1 MVIEVSGNREEIAKF
16 TIGVDLGGS
25 KIGAALVNNS
35 GDITEY
41 IKSPTNAQQ
50 GKDVVIN
57 RIKETIKQL
66 INQSGVNVDNISGIG
81 IGVPGQLDARTGI
94 VYSAPN
100 LPGWK
105 EVPICRIIEEEFQLT
120 VALENDANVAA
131 WGEKIFGVAK
141 GVKDM
146 ICLTLGTGIGGGLI
160 FNGKIYHGNKFAA
173 GEVGH
178 IIVNKDGPP
187 CNCGGYGCLET
198 YSSATGIRD
207 RISDKVKKLNKN
219 KYNSLSK
226 SDIDNISLSDIFK
239 RARQG
244 DPLVKDIVEDAIE
257 YLGVGITIL
266 VNLLNPKMI
275 VLVGGIANEGD
286 KLLVPVKNYVFGRAM
301 KIMLED
307 LQIVLGKLKGQAGV
321 LGAAALLCSSDKY
334 Q

>member
-1 MVIEVSGNREEIAKF
+1 MVSNTIRNQEKIAKF
-16 TIGVDLGGS
+16 AIGVDLGGT
-25 KIGAALVNNS
+25 KIGAALVIKN
-35 GDITEY
+35 GHIKKY
-41 IKSPTNAQQ
+41 IKNPTNAQQ
-50 GKDVVIN
+50 GKDVVID
-57 RIKETIKQL
+57 RIKETINQL
-66 INQSGVNVDNISGIG
+66 INQSGVNFDNISGIG

-105 EVPICRIIEEEFQLT
+105 EVPICRIIEERFK
-120 VALENDANVAA
+120 VPIVLENDANAAA
-131 WGEKIFGVAK
+131 WGEKIFGVGQ

-146 ICLTLGTGIGGGLI
+146 VCLTLGTGIGGGLI

-178 IIVNKDGPP
+178 IIVNKGGPH

-207 RISDKVKKLNKN
+207 RIFDRVKKLNKN
-219 KYNSLSK
+219 NFESLSK
-226 SDIDNISLSDIFK
+226 SDINNISLPDIFK

-266 VNLLNPKMI
+266 VNLLNPKMV

-286 KLLVPVKNYVFGRAM
+286 KLLIPLKSYVFGRAM

-307 LQIVLGKLKGQAGV
+307 LQIVLGNLKGQAGV
-321 LGAAALLCSSDKY
+321 LGAAALLWHSDK
-334 Q
+334 